1 MFVCCVKLI
10 IQQFGSCLF
19 MQFLS
24 LLTTRRLVRFKELN
38 IWLHIELR
46 SDLMLAYKFESCGFT
61 VDHIEEILSFFFFDN
76 LAQEK
81 QI

>member
-1 MFVCCVKLI
+1 
-10 IQQFGSCLF
+10 

-46 SDLMLAYKFESCGFT
+46 SDLLRTVISCWLT
-61 VDHIEEILSFFFFDN
+61 NLSRVDLQLITLKRFFLFFDN